1 LERSYDE
8 QANGIES
15 GQDNLTSRLET
26 VMEMEKGPINF
37 GLLKEDFMSAP
48 SSSRDTPAASS
59 SGINANADAPS
70 LAAAGFALSSDG
82 AIISSSVPR
91 AVAKTRPFSA
101 SRARQ
106 WLNKPSGK
114 NKKDEERT
122 RRNNPVASEAEWQH
136 RIWKRERAVEGV
148 KKSALYLAYRQN
160 RPLEERTEDDPKT
173 PDAKDRSLPK
183 RKWEYEIQQWRKKIR
198 TWLHGEEEEDADREE
213 GGDDEM
219 ED

>member
-8 QANGIES
+8 QANGLES
-15 GQDNLTSRLET
+15 GQDNLTARLET

-37 GLLKEDFMSAP
+37 GLLKEDFMAAP
-48 SSSRDTPAASS
+48 SSSSRDMSAASS
-59 SGINANADAPS
+59 SGINANPDAPS
-70 LAAAGFALSSDG
+70 LAA
-82 AIISSSVPR
+82 VPH
-91 AVAKTRPFSA
+91 AVARTRPFSA
-101 SRARQ
+101 ARARQ
-106 WLNKPSGK
+106 WLNKPSRK
-114 NKKDEERT
+114 DKKDVERT

-198 TWLHGEEEEDADREE
+198 IWLHGDEEEDVDKEE

-219 ED
+219 AD